1 MKANSL
7 LWAASLLAMMPIPGI
22 AQVRQNP
29 DPVVLKHWAAP
40 LYWQPRAAGAG
51 SQPLDPNP
59 LVFVALTP
67 CRVVDTRAS
76 QGFPPAFGPPS
87 LVAGAS
93 RTFPVQSSAS
103 CPIPAAAQAYSFNF
117 TVVPA
122 GPSGFITAYPTGQP
136 VPLAATL
143 VWSGG
148 SLTSNAAIVL
158 GGTNGSI
165 DVYANVT
172 TDIVI
177 DINGYYAPGGFGAG
191 NIALGSGALS
201 SNTTGTNN
209 VGVGDTTLGANTTG
223 SLNTALGDG
232 AAASNAVGD
241 ADTAVGSGALHFD
254 LIGGNTAVGYRALY
268 ANTTGPLGT
277 AIGISALQSN
287 TTGQANTAGGAGAL
301 EANTVGSNNTAY
313 GTVALT
319 LNTVG
324 NSNVAYGQGALMQ
337 NTTGSNNI
345 AIGRQAAADVSAA
358 NSNNIHIGSLGTSS
372 DNGVIRIGDAQSQG
386 TFFAA
391 GIRGATTS
399 INDAVPV
406 VIDSN
411 GQLGTV
417 NSSRR
422 FKEDIQDMGDASRGI
437 LRLRPVTF
445 RYQKPFD
452 DGSKPIQYGLIAEEV
467 ADVFPDLVARSAD
480 GQIETV
486 KYQVLDSLLLNEVE
500 RQQLEIT
507 SQKDQILGLKEK
519 ILGLKEQ
526 IEQLKAAF
534 YGSK

>member
-1 MKANSL
+1 
-7 LWAASLLAMMPIPGI
+7 
-22 AQVRQNP
+22 
-29 DPVVLKHWAAP
+29 
-40 LYWQPRAAGAG
+40 
-51 SQPLDPNP
+51 
-59 LVFVALTP
+59 
-67 CRVVDTRAS
+67 
-76 QGFPPAFGPPS
+76 
-87 LVAGAS
+87 
-93 RTFPVQSSAS
+93 
-103 CPIPAAAQAYSFNF
+103 
-117 TVVPA
+117 
-122 GPSGFITAYPTGQP
+122 
-136 VPLAATL
+136 
-143 VWSGG
+143 
-148 SLTSNAAIVL
+148 
-158 GGTNGSI
+158 
-165 DVYANVT
+165 
-172 TDIVI
+172 
-177 DINGYYAPGGFGAG
+177 
-191 NIALGSGALS
+191 
-201 SNTTGTNN
+201 
-209 VGVGDTTLGANTTG
+209 
-223 SLNTALGDG
+223 
-232 AAASNAVGD
+232 
-241 ADTAVGSGALHFD
+241 LHFD
-254 LIGGNTAVGYRALY
+254 LIGGNTAVGYPALY
-268 ANTTGPLGT
+268 ANATGPLGT
-277 AIGISALQSN
+277 AIGIGALQSN

-526 IEQLKAAF
+526 IEELKAAF